1 VVDNIA
7 IVISTIILLGMA
19 VLHILLLLGFPLGEY
34 VLCGENRVIPKNK
47 RHLNVILSVVW
58 LFAII
63 VYLEKGGLIG
73 LFNNSLLTDILFT
86 IFTVFFG
93 IAIFSNGFLTS
104 SKKEKYVMTPLCI
117 ITFVCSVLIFFDI

>member
-7 IVISTIILLGMA
+7 IVISVIILLGMA

-34 VLCGENRVIPKNK
+34 VLGGENRVMPKNK
-47 RHLNVILSVVW
+47 RYLNVIFSAIW

-63 VYLEKGGLIG
+63 VYLEKGEFISF
-73 LFNNSLLTDILFT
+73 FNNPLLTDILFIVFT
-86 IFTVFFG
+86 IFFG

-117 ITFVCSVLIFFDI
+117 LIFVCSVLIFF